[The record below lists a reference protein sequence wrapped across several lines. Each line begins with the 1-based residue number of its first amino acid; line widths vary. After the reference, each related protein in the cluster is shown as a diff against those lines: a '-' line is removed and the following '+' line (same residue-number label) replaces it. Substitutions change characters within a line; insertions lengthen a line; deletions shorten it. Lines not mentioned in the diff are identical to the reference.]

1 MWTCKVDQ
9 LDTGLLRGGLLQMNY
24 QADLEEDERL
34 RRAQQSPLAG
44 IVG

>member
-9 LDTGLLRGGLLQMNY
+9 LDTGLLREGLLQMSY

-34 RRAQQSPLAG
+34 RRAQQSSLAG